1 MRFSVLAFGSA
12 CGALSGFL
20 ILVLSIWNAATGFG
34 KLALDLFISL
44 HPTVFERTQAFGFIV
59 VNTLYA
65 LVDGFLL
72 GMAFAFLY
80 NLFSK
85 RGRAKGE

>member
-1 MRFSVLAFGSA
+1 VRFLV
-12 CGALSGFL
+12 
-20 ILVLSIWNAATGFG
+20 LVLSIWNTATGFG

-44 HPTVFERTQAFGFIV
+44 HPTVFERTQAFGFIM

-72 GMAFAFLY
+72 GLALSFLY
-80 NLFSK
+80 NLFIRK
-85 RGRAKGE
+85 ERAAGE